1 MQFKVAFTSDAA
13 RIATGL
19 AQGKIDDGDLILVTD
34 ASSPY
39 GRLVIIDDTGQ
50 QVQIAGSIRKFA
62 NLQLANAWLADQ
74 KAPPVGEMVSIF
86 VNNKYM
92 IYSIN
97 DSDSGFT
104 FETPIAGGAGSEWIN
119 I

>member
-1 MQFKVAFTSDAA
+1 MQFKVAFTSSAA
-13 RIATGL
+13 NIATAL
-19 AQGKIDDGDLILVTD
+19 AKKDIDEGDLILVTD
-34 ASSPY
+34 TASPY
-39 GRLVIIDDTGQ
+39 GRLVIIDEAGQ

-62 NLQLANAWLADQ
+62 NLQLANSWLADQ
-74 KAPPVGEMVSIF
+74 KEPPVGEMVSIF

-97 DSDSGFT
+97 DSGDKFT
-104 FETPIAGGAGSEWIN
+104 FESPVAGGAGSEWIN